1 MDAFNVN
8 SFTTFTTQF
17 NATLIQTDSMLLSDT
32 FEVSIDFVWSSPDL
46 AKGNA
51 AYLKIKFFL
60 EEILHQSVFTHKNA
74 PMTLQNLEN
83 NLVVFPYSP
92 SSDIIAMTLHAKLN
106 AIADGYLDVIGFK
119 IGSKFD
125 HINMTYTY
133 ADEEYPA
140 MPKLKDWVDS
150 DTYYYDQAWW
160 FRNSPETRDYEVDEN
175 TDLTNPPECDN
186 VLDEID
192 SIIMG
197 ELKLREDGGE
207 VININGWKPKI
218 VKD

>member
-17 NATLIQTDSMLLSDT
+17 NTTLIQSDTMLLSDT
-32 FEVSIDFVWSSPDL
+32 FEVSIDFIWASPDL

-74 PMTLQNLEN
+74 PMTLHNLDN
-83 NLVVFPYSP
+83 QMIVFPYIP
-92 SSDIIAMTLHAKLN
+92 SSDIVAMTLHAKLN
-106 AIADGYLDVIGFK
+106 AIADGYLEVVAIK

-125 HINMTYTY
+125 TVNMSYTY

-140 MPKLKDWVDS
+140 LPSLLDWVG
-150 DTYYYDQAWW
+150 TNKYYYNEPWW
-160 FRNSPETRDYEVDEN
+160 HRNSPETQDYEVDEN
-175 TDLTNPPECDN
+175 TDLTNPPKYDT

-192 SIIMG
+192 SVILG
-197 ELKLREDGGE
+197 ELKLKEDGGE
-207 VININGWKPKI
+207 VIDINGWKPEI
-218 VKD
+218 V

>member
-17 NATLIQTDSMLLSDT
+17 NTTLIQSDTMLLSDT
-32 FEVSIDFVWSSPDL
+32 FEVSIDFIWASPDL

-74 PMTLQNLEN
+74 PMTLHNLDN
-83 NLVVFPYSP
+83 QMIVFPYIP
-92 SSDIIAMTLHAKLN
+92 SSDIVAMTLHAKLN
-106 AIADGYLDVIGFK
+106 AIADGYLEVVAIK

-125 HINMTYTY
+125 TVNMSYTY

-140 MPKLKDWVDS
+140 LPSLLDWVG
-150 DTYYYDQAWW
+150 TNKYYYNEPWW
-160 FRNSPETRDYEVDEN
+160 HRNSPETQDYEVDEN
-175 TDLTNPPECDN
+175 TDLTTPPKYDT

-192 SIIMG
+192 SVIMG

-207 VININGWKPKI
+207 VININGWKPEI

>member
-17 NATLIQTDSMLLSDT
+17 NTTLIQSDTMLLSDT
-32 FEVSIDFVWSSPDL
+32 FEVSIDFIWASPDL

-74 PMTLQNLEN
+74 PMTLHNLDN
-83 NLVVFPYSP
+83 QMIVFPYIP
-92 SSDIIAMTLHAKLN
+92 SSDIVAMTLHAKLN
-106 AIADGYLDVIGFK
+106 AIADGYLEVVAIK

-125 HINMTYTY
+125 TVNMSYTY

-140 MPKLKDWVDS
+140 LPSLLDWVG
-150 DTYYYDQAWW
+150 TNKYYYNEPWW
-160 FRNSPETRDYEVDEN
+160 HRNSPETQDYEVDEN
-175 TDLTNPPECDN
+175 TDLTTPPKYDT

-192 SIIMG
+192 SVILG
-197 ELKLREDGGE
+197 ELKLKEDGGE
-207 VININGWKPKI
+207 VIDINGWKPEI
-218 VKD
+218 V